1 MRLFLDTSVILSAS
15 ASEKGASRWIVE
27 ECARHN
33 WSLVSANYC
42 KAETLK
48 NLAKMGGSARET
60 FDALVAPAIR
70 WKADTWVSEYPL
82 LFPKAKDRPVVL
94 AALAAKADY
103 LLTLDRHDFQ
113 GLLGNLVY
121 SVSIRTPGDFLIEM
135 RNNNVI

>member
-1 MRLFLDTSVILSAS
+1 VKLFLDTSVILSAS
-15 ASEKGASRWIVE
+15 ASEKGASRWIIE
-27 ECARHN
+27 ECSRHK

-48 NLAKMGGSARET
+48 NLTKMGGSARET

-82 LFPKAKDRPVVL
+82 LFPKAKDRRWCLRHWRRRRLP
-94 AALAAKADY
+94 
-103 LLTLDRHDFQ
+103 LTLDRHDFQ

-135 RNNNVI
+135 RNKNVI